1 MKKYKVVKEINV
13 KKQDVIYSV
22 VIGNRKHFIA
32 CFGLNHEG
40 RYSLLAT
47 NNKVRDKYK
56 NINFHIDLMRYYTYQ
71 IGKNEEITLMKLEF
85 DLTCFYEDNTASTEI
100 ITIYEEK

>member
-22 VIGNRKHFIA
+22 VIGNSKHFIA
-32 CFGLNHEG
+32 CFVLNNEG

-47 NNKVRDKYK
+47 NNKVRDKPS
-56 NINFHIDLMRYYTYQ
+56 
-71 IGKNEEITLMKLEF
+71 
-85 DLTCFYEDNTASTEI
+85 NT
-100 ITIYEEK
+100 